1 MYLKGFFNTCLLL
14 DFFFIIYFNLTFYD
28 LFNYYLFNKL
38 TSPLQ
43 FLHKPVWETL
53 KLCNV

>member
-1 MYLKGFFNTCLLL
+1 MYYLNYHSESHLT
-14 DFFFIIYFNLTFYD
+14 IIYFNLTFYD